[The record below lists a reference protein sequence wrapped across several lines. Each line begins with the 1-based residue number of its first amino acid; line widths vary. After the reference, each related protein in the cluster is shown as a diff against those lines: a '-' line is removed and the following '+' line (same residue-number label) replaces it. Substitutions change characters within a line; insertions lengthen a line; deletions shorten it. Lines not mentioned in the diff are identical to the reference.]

1 MTDLNWEE
9 LVSGL
14 DELGATPLSYSKM
27 QVLFNC
33 PLRYY
38 HQYVSKSERGTPLE
52 KEPAVVGKFIHNI
65 LEFCMTKGASYGY
78 TEEAIDFNRVWAAV
92 AKQMPL
98 TQKEYDMAQDQRIHA
113 KNVLIRM
120 LELVNDFNMRVYPEL
135 RIILAKD
142 LRVSS
147 NVPWNSRLLWGFVD
161 FVGITRSG
169 KQALIIDYKTHG
181 KSDNNASAVDTQT
194 RIYGYLLML
203 MHPSLQ
209 KVKMG
214 AAYIPDELVEAPAV
228 ITRED
233 MGAAAE
239 EFYDSLASFKD
250 ELSLCVSTDEYTPIK
265 GDKCKWCNFHH
276 LCPLMNK

>member
-1 MTDLNWEE
+1 MTELDWE
-9 LVSGL
+9 GL
-14 DELGATPLSYSKM
+14 ITKLDDLGATPLSYSKM

-38 HQYVSKSERGTPLE
+38 HQYICKSERGIPLD

-92 AKQMPL
+92 SKQMPL

-120 LELVNDFNMRVYPEL
+120 LELVTDYKMRVYPEL
-135 RIILAKD
+135 RIILSKD
-142 LRVSS
+142 LHVSS
-147 NVPWNSRLLWGFVD
+147 NVPWKSRLLWGFVD
-161 FVGITRSG
+161 FVGITKSG

-181 KSDNNASAVDTQT
+181 KSDNNATAVDTQT

-203 MHPSLQ
+203 MFPTLQ

-214 AAYIPDELVEAPAV
+214 AAYVPDELVEAPAV

-233 MGAAAE
+233 MPSTE
-239 EFYDSLASFKD
+239 KEFYEALKTFMEALTPCVD
-250 ELSLCVSTDEYTPIK
+250 EEKYLPIK
-265 GDKCKWCNFHH
+265 GDKCKWCNYFHE
-276 LCPLMNK
+276 CPLMQE